1 MQKYG
6 VRNGKQRYKCI
17 ACGLCFSGGVYIYPA
32 QIWDDYTKGKQTYK
46 QLAQKY
52 NCSTKTI
59 QRKIDSYKII
69 TPRKTPRKVIILMD
83 TTYWGTNFG
92 VMLFKDSISKENLLK
107 YYVKRE
113 TNSLYKE
120 GIKELEMKGFDIIAI
135 VCDGRRGLVKS
146 FTDIPVQMCQFHQAA
161 IVRRYITKNPRLPA
175 SIELK
180 EIVSLMKNTDKESF
194 EGGLDHWY
202 IKWKSFLNERTI
214 NEKTGKSHYTHK
226 RLRSAYRSLKTNL
239 PWLFTWYDN
248 IDLDIPNTTNAIEG
262 NFADL
267 KNKLR
272 NHNGLSIERKK
283 KFIDGFLKA

>member
-1 MQKYG
+1 
-6 VRNGKQRYKCI
+6 
-17 ACGLCFSGGVYIYPA
+17 
-32 QIWDDYTKGKQTYK
+32 
-46 QLAQKY
+46 
-52 NCSTKTI
+52 
-59 QRKIDSYKII
+59 
-69 TPRKTPRKVIILMD
+69 MD

-92 VMLFKDSISKENLLK
+92 VMLFKDSITKENLLK
-107 YYVKRE
+107 YYVKYE
-113 TNSLYKE
+113 TNALYKRGVE
-120 GIKELEMKGFDIIAI
+120 ELESKGFDIVAI
-135 VCDGRRGLVKS
+135 VCDGRRGLINS
-146 FTDIPVQMCQFHQAA
+146 FHDIPVQMCQFHQAA

-180 EIVSLMKNTDKESF
+180 EIVCMMKQTDKESF
-194 EGGLDHWY
+194 EEGLKQWY
-202 IKWKSFLNERTI
+202 KKWKSFLDERTI

-248 IDLDIPNTTNAIEG
+248 IELNIPNTTNAIEG